1 MLKVIIA
8 AAIILIA
15 LSITGCCCCSS
26 LGHDYSYSTVG
37 IRARQAIALQA
48 SRPSVP
54 AFVKTGHITA
64 LVENNPIFPL
74 AIFFNY
80 LVYFIAETI

>member
-8 AAIILIA
+8 ASIILIA

-37 IRARQAIALQA
+37 TQSNTGDNSASLQTSGTSVSENVAYNDA
-48 SRPSVP
+48 SG
-54 AFVKTGHITA
+54 K
-64 LVENNPIFPL
+64 
-74 AIFFNY
+74 
-80 LVYFIAETI
+80 